1 MLFLRIILLKG
12 VSCFNGGGVFFRWG
26 TSFLRGGGLGA
37 LTLVREGGWKKSW
50 DAGHL
55 PPTMGNPASDDQKR
69 LLTSFDRFM
78 WQPMPWHIQL
88 HRLIYK
94 IRAGSNTD
102 QKGHFSQ
109 TQPTAQPNLENLSS
123 IQHWSKRALFLNKGH
138 QKFHNPLFNSFSK
151 CLASK

>member
-1 MLFLRIILLKG
+1 MVFH
-12 VSCFNGGGVFFRWG
+12 VSM
-26 TSFLRGGGLGA
+26 RGGGCFSDGGA
-37 LTLVREGGWKKSW
+37 SFLSGGGQW
-50 DAGHL
+50 GHWL
-55 PPTMGNPASDDQKR
+55 WWGRGVEKDPKMWGTGHPPPTMGNSASDDQKR
-69 LLTSFDRFM
+69 LLASFDRFM

-109 TQPTAQPNLENLSS
+109 TQPTAQPNLENLGS